1 MIVNFDK
8 VERLNIRVSSYDFKY
23 KRLFNHKRFYY
34 EKPLEES
41 ASVSLIFN
49 DTKELDELIYTLCD
63 LRKRLEVERGHFVD
77 YENLAN
83 ESMYN
88 TLTNAIKTNGI

>member
-1 MIVNFDK
+1 MTVDFDK
-8 VERLNIRVSSYDFKY
+8 VERLDIKISSYDFRY
-23 KRLFNHKRFYY
+23 NRLLNHRRFYY

-41 ASVSLIFN
+41 ASVSFVFN

-77 YENLAN
+77 YENLSN
-83 ESMYN
+83 EYLYN
-88 TLTNAIKTNGI
+88 TLINMTKNNGL

>member
-1 MIVNFDK
+1 MTINFDK
-8 VERLNIRVSSYDFKY
+8 VEKLDIKVSSYDFKY
-23 KRLFNHKRFYY
+23 NRLFNHRRFYY

-41 ASVSLIFN
+41 ASVDFIFN

-88 TLTNAIKTNGI
+88 TLINAIKNNGI

>member
-1 MIVNFDK
+1 MIINFDK

-23 KRLFNHKRFYY
+23 DRLLNRRRFYY

-77 YENLAN
+77 YENFVN
-83 ESMYN
+83 DSMYN
-88 TLTNAIKTNGI
+88 TLTNAIKNNGI

>member
-1 MIVNFDK
+1 MTINFDK
-8 VERLNIRVSSYDFKY
+8 VEKLDIKVSSYGFKY
-23 KRLFNHKRFYY
+23 NRLFNHRRFYY

-41 ASVSLIFN
+41 ASVDFIFN

-88 TLTNAIKTNGI
+88 TLTNAIKNNCI

>member
-23 KRLFNHKRFYY
+23 NRLFNHRSFYY

-41 ASVSLIFN
+41 ASVDFIFK
-49 DTKELDELIYTLCD
+49 TK
-63 LRKRLEVERGHFVD
+63 
-77 YENLAN
+77 
-83 ESMYN
+83 YN
-88 TLTNAIKTNGI
+88 II

>member
-1 MIVNFDK
+1 MTVDFDK
-8 VERLNIRVSSYDFKY
+8 VERLDVKISSYDFTY
-23 KRLFNHKRFYY
+23 NRILNNIYFYY

-41 ASVSLIFN
+41 VSVSFVFN

-77 YENLAN
+77 YENLVN
-83 ESMYN
+83 ESLYN
-88 TLTNAIKTNGI
+88 TLTNMTKNNGL

>member
-8 VERLNIRVSSYDFKY
+8 VEKLDIKVSSYDFKY
-23 KRLFNHKRFYY
+23 NRLFNHRRFYY

-41 ASVSLIFN
+41 ASVNLIFN

-88 TLTNAIKTNGI
+88 TLTNVIKNNGI

>member
-1 MIVNFDK
+1 MTINFDK
-8 VERLNIRVSSYDFKY
+8 VEKLDIKVSSYDFKY
-23 KRLFNHKRFYY
+23 DRLFNHRRFYY

-77 YENLAN
+77 YENLVN

-88 TLTNAIKTNGI
+88 TLTNAMKNNGI

>member
-1 MIVNFDK
+1 MTINFDK
-8 VERLNIRVSSYDFKY
+8 VEKLDIKVSSYDFKY

-41 ASVSLIFN
+41 ASVDFIFN

-88 TLTNAIKTNGI
+88 TLTNAIKNNGI

>member
-8 VERLNIRVSSYDFKY
+8 VERLRIRVSSYDFKY
-23 KRLFNHKRFYY
+23 ERLFNHRRFYY

-41 ASVSLIFN
+41 ASVDFIFN

-77 YENLAN
+77 YDNVVN

-88 TLTNAIKTNGI
+88 TLTNAIKNNGI

>member
-1 MIVNFDK
+1 MTINFDK
-8 VERLNIRVSSYDFKY
+8 VEKLDIKVSSYDFKY
-23 KRLFNHKRFYY
+23 DRLLNRRRFYY

-41 ASVSLIFN
+41 ASVDFIFN

-88 TLTNAIKTNGI
+88 TLINAIKNNGI

>member
-1 MIVNFDK
+1 MTINFDK
-8 VERLNIRVSSYDFKY
+8 VEKLDIKVSSYDLKY
-23 KRLFNHKRFYY
+23 KRLFNHRCFYY

-41 ASVSLIFN
+41 ASVDFIFN

-77 YENLAN
+77 YENLVN

-88 TLTNAIKTNGI
+88 TLTNSIKNNDI

>member
-1 MIVNFDK
+1 MIVDFDK
-8 VERLNIRVSSYDFKY
+8 IERLRIRVSSYDFKY
-23 KRLFNHKRFYY
+23 DRLFNHRRFYY

-41 ASVSLIFN
+41 TSVSLIFN

-83 ESMYN
+83 ESIYN
-88 TLTNAIKTNGI
+88 TLTNAIKNNGI

>member
-1 MIVNFDK
+1 MTINFDK
-8 VERLNIRVSSYDFKY
+8 VEKLDIKVSSYDFKY
-23 KRLFNHKRFYY
+23 DRLFNHRRFYY

-77 YENLAN
+77 YENLVN

-88 TLTNAIKTNGI
+88 TLTNVIKNNGI

>member
-1 MIVNFDK
+1 MIVDFDK
-8 VERLNIRVSSYDFKY
+8 VERLRIRVSSYDFQY
-23 KRLFNHKRFYY
+23 DRLFNRRRFYY

-41 ASVSLIFN
+41 ASVDFIFN
-49 DTKELDELIYTLCD
+49 DTKELDDLIYTLFD
-63 LRKRLEVERGHFVD
+63 LRKRLAVARGHFVD

-88 TLTNAIKTNGI
+88 TLTNAIKNNGI